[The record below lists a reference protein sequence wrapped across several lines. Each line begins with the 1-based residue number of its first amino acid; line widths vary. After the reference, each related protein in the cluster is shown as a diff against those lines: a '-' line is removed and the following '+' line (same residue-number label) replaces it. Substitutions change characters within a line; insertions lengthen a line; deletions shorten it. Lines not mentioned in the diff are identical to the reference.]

1 MALDEPRENDE
12 VFNEKG
18 VNFLIEKGL
27 FEEVKPIFIDFIQ
40 TPRGNGFIVQSELSK
55 KGGCGSS
62 CSC

>member
-1 MALDEPRENDE
+1 MALDEPGENDE

-18 VNFLIEKGL
+18 VSFLIEKEL
-27 FEEVKPIFIDFIQ
+27 FNQVKPIFIDFVHS
-40 TPRGNGFIVQSELSK
+40 PMGSGFMVQSELSK